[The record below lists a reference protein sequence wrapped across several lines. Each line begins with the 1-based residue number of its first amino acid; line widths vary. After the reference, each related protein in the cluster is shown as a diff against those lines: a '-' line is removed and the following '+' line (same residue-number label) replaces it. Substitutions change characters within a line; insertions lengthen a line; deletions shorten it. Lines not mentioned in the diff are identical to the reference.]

1 MVALEEVGDLGLT
14 DLWVSMVISGCR
26 SAHLKVE
33 ELGMALLGATQRVKQ
48 LLESAVGI
56 ESLHFFLI
64 LIKQLNR
71 TKLTQAWFEANRPT

>member
-1 MVALEEVGDLGLT
+1 MRLDTKANLLIVVALEEVGDLRLT
-14 DLWVSMVISGCR
+14 DLWVSMVISRCR

-56 ESLHFFLI
+56 ESLHFCFNI
-64 LIKQLNR
+64 N
-71 TKLTQAWFEANRPT
+71 